1 VGRQVYAP
9 LHRGEWLERLPEA
22 SIRRRAERLYQQ
34 LESDG
39 ILVLLALFL
48 MPPSKSVILGAV
60 DDRFR
65 TVNGRFSKLE
75 QQYERLL
82 RTLDTFLK
90 RVTERNPPF

>member
-1 VGRQVYAP
+1 VGQVYAP

-39 ILVLLALFL
+39 VLRLLALFL

-60 DDRFR
+60 GDRFAPS
-65 TVNGRFSKLE
+65 TDVSPSWSNNTSAS
-75 QQYERLL
+75 
-82 RTLDTFLK
+82 
-90 RVTERNPPF
+90 